1 MKLCK
6 VFLKPGLP
14 AVRCMVRFPVPP
26 PAYSAPR
33 PAGQAALRAA
43 FGGGLR
49 PPPTPR
55 PSAGAALRA
64 RLPQHPPP
72 RRLHRPPRPSLP
84 SRTFRRGAAR
94 RPPGA
99 AAAYGRRGGS
109 AAGAA
114 PLRSGSAAGAAP
126 HAQTTPMHP
135 PAAHPPPQGAL
146 PCGNGPDGLHPPPA
160 APPPPLRGPRY
171 PPRPLFPLKSPQ
183 SLANAAKI
191 RIIKW
196 YISYRKGEQKLW
208 QIKRKW

>member
-126 HAQTTPMHP
+126 HAQTNSTHK
-135 PAAHPPPQGAL
+135 PPPCTRPPPTHPRRGPFPAGTAL
-146 PCGNGPDGLHPPPA
+146 TGCTHPRRLRRRPCGAPA
-160 APPPPLRGPRY
+160 TRPAP
-171 PPRPLFPLKSPQ
+171 FSP
-183 SLANAAKI
+183 
-191 RIIKW
+191 
-196 YISYRKGEQKLW
+196 
-208 QIKRKW
+208 